1 MLNEVFSFVFL
12 FFFLTNSSVESVA
25 CSVRA
30 PRGPAGRSPAAL
42 QCPMCLCVRPSGWDR
57 FRFSPHSPVE

>member
-1 MLNEVFSFVFL
+1 MLNEVFSLV
-12 FFFLTNSSVESVA
+12 FFFFDKQFCRKSVS

-42 QCPMCLCVRPSGWDR
+42 QCPMCLCARPSGRDR